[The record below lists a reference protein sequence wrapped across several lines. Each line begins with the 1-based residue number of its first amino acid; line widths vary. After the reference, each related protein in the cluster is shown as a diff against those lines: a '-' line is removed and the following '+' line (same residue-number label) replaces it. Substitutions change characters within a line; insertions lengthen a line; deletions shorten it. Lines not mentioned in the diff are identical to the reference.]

1 MTRPLIVIGAGGH
14 AKVLIEALLRSG
26 MPLAGIVDADPA
38 RHGTTLLD
46 QPIRGGDELILAH
59 APAEVLLVNGLG
71 SIADPSL
78 RIRIFETFK
87 GHGYRFET
95 VIHPSAIVA
104 SDALFGEGV
113 QVMAGTVMQPGCRLG
128 DNSIINTGA
137 TLDHD
142 CLIGKH
148 VHIAPGVTLSGGVTV
163 GEGAH
168 IGTGATVIQGITIG
182 PKAVVGAGAVVIR
195 DVAANSTVSGVP
207 AKVHA
212 L

>member
-14 AKVLIEALLRSG
+14 AKVLIEALLHAG

-46 QPIRGGDELILAH
+46 QPIHGGDDFVLALS
-59 APAEVLLVNGLG
+59 PTEVLLVNGLG

-87 GHGYRFET
+87 GHAYCFET

-104 SDALFGEGV
+104 NDTLFGEGV
-113 QVMAGTVMQPGCRLG
+113 QVMAGTVIQPGCRLG

-163 GEGAH
+163 GEKAH
-168 IGTGATVIQGITIG
+168 IGTGATVIQGISIG

>member
-14 AKVLIEALLRSG
+14 AKVLIEALLHAG
-26 MPLAGIVDADPA
+26 LPLAGIVDADPA

-46 QPIRGGDELILAH
+46 QPIRGGDDLILAH
-59 APAEVLLVNGLG
+59 TPADVLLVNGLG

-78 RIRIFETFK
+78 RVRIFETFK
-87 GHGYRFET
+87 GHGFNFES

-104 SDALFGEGV
+104 SDTLIGEGV
-113 QVMAGTVMQPGCRLG
+113 QIMAGTVIQPGCRLG
-128 DNSIINTGA
+128 DNSIVNTG
-137 TLDHD
+137 TTIDHD

-148 VHIAPGVTLSGGVTV
+148 VHLAPGVTLSGGVTV
-163 GEGAH
+163 GEEAH

-182 PKAVVGAGAVVIR
+182 PKTIVGAGAVVIR
-195 DVAANSTVSGVP
+195 DVPENSTVSGVP